1 MKTTYILKLD
11 DKKNLNRL
19 LKYNVKFIKIKYQ
32 DNSCFLY
39 VNESDYQKLI
49 KYFKLYNLTL
59 EKIEG
64 FRKYKNLLS
73 QYYIFIISMIIGIL
87 FLYLLTFIT
96 FDIKIMTNKSELVK
110 IIQNE
115 LDAANLKKYQ
125 FIKSFNEKENIKKTI
140 LNNYKD
146 KFEWLEIDRIGT
158 KYYIHILERVI
169 HNEKETNNYQSVVAK
184 KNAVIKEIKATS
196 GEVVR
201 KVNDYVNKGDVII
214 SGNIMKKDEIKNIVE
229 AKGKIYGET
238 WYNVKVELP
247 RTYRDK
253 IYTGNSYNR
262 LSLNVFN
269 KKIFLFKGK
278 KYQNEEYEDNIII
291 GNNTIPFSLNNTK
304 IKEIKEDTYFYT
316 YQDVENIGI
325 SLANKKLLDSL
336 SSDSKIIYQKK
347 LKLYE
352 ENSTII
358 IEVFFKVYEDITD
371 YQKIMVEEGE

>member
-1 MKTTYILKLD
+1 MKTTYVLKLD

-125 FIKSFNEKENIKKTI
+125 FIKPFNEKENIKKTI

-201 KVNDYVNKGDVII
+201 KVNDYVNKGDIII
-214 SGNIMKKDEIKNIVE
+214 SGHIMKKDEIKNIVE

-291 GNNTIPFSLNNTK
+291 GNNTIPFSLNKTK

>member
-64 FRKYKNLLS
+64 FRKYKILLKQNLV
-73 QYYIFIISMIIGIL
+73 FIISIVLGL
-87 FLYLLTFIT
+87 GFLYLLTFIT

-201 KVNDYVNKGDVII
+201 KVNDYVNKGDIII
-214 SGNIMKKDEIKNIVE
+214 SGHIMKKDEIKNIVE

-291 GNNTIPFSLNNTK
+291 GNNTIPFSLNKTK

-358 IEVFFKVYEDITD
+358 IEVFFKVYENITD
-371 YQKIMVEEGE
+371 YEKITSEEGE

>member
-1 MKTTYILKLD
+1 MKTTYVLKLD

-201 KVNDYVNKGDVII
+201 KVNDYVNKGDIII
-214 SGNIMKKDEIKNIVE
+214 SGHIMKKDEIKNIVE

-291 GNNTIPFSLNNTK
+291 GNNTIPFSLNKTK